1 MLVYTDSPK
10 CLFALAPFGLL
21 GALLALLRVG
31 WFPHSFALMV
41 LFHVVYRV
49 VAGMGIV
56 RLVMF
61 NRGRRELGP
70 WMVCLTLLL
79 VHFDDIMVGWHV
91 FRGVEGLIEILLG
104 LSILTIVF
112 DDSRAGNR
120 RLQAF
125 NALTA
130 AIAESRNSGS
140 MLQDALVHLKQA
152 IGARLGWIR
161 LREGEKLVLQQ
172 HVGIGKPGVLRRELP
187 FAGSFVE
194 KARPERD
201 PIIAKFDEL
210 DNELKHAAS
219 EFGLDQV
226 AILPL
231 RGNSSLLGAVVLGM
245 EGQREYSPKE
255 KTFLSTTASHLGL
268 ALENVLLFERVME
281 SHHRWISTFDSIDD
295 MILVHDAGQRV
306 IRANRAFVRKLGLG
320 VRDLPGLH
328 CRELLPNA
336 PETCPYCLRT
346 GQGLVDSADPC
357 FGGFS
362 TVSTST
368 YAEELGV
375 ETGTIHVIRDTTE
388 LHIAEERFRL
398 LFEKMKE
405 GVFIASPEGNLLECN
420 EAFVQMLGYGDKAEV
435 LSLDLN
441 SLLYTDPAH
450 RAAYQ
455 AALERDGFLR
465 NYEFAYMRRDGRQ
478 ITLLENSFATRGA
491 KGEILRCQGFLF
503 DITEQVRA
511 GEEIRSRNRE
521 LHALNAIAIAAA
533 QTFDLEEVAT
543 VALRHAIELSGAV
556 SGSVLILEPGN
567 RTLRVHA
574 SQGPQDSSGAGKSY
588 ELSPQFWAG
597 FAGDK
602 TGLITA
608 GTLERLP
615 AEVRAALDPQM
626 RHALCVA
633 MWKRESEPLGL
644 LLVSRREDREFA
656 EREHELMITIARQLA
671 ISVERAR
678 LYHQSTRAYQD
689 LRNAQEQ
696 LLQSEKMSALGRMI
710 SGVAHELNN
719 PLTAMLGYAQLLE
732 SEELGERAKD
742 FLAKLYKQTQRT
754 QRIVQNL
761 LSFSR
766 QRKPQKSRVNLAQVV
781 EDTLALREFD
791 LTLHNIFV
799 QRSFLPVS
807 AVVGDAHQLE
817 QVFLNIINNAADA
830 IQDTSRGG
838 KLEVSIF
845 EDCGFACVQF
855 HDSGPG
861 IAELGRIFDP
871 FYTTKKLGKGTG
883 LGLSICYGILK
894 EHGGEIIASN
904 HERGGAVLQV
914 RLPLK
919 ADEDALAAPAS
930 PGESLSPASP
940 TTSDHS

>member
-1 MLVYTDSPK
+1 V
-10 CLFALAPFGLL
+10 
-21 GALLALLRVG
+21 VG
-31 WFPHSFALMV
+31 
-41 LFHVVYRV
+41 
-49 VAGMGIV
+49 
-56 RLVMF
+56 
-61 NRGRRELGP
+61 
-70 WMVCLTLLL
+70 
-79 VHFDDIMVGWHV
+79 
-91 FRGVEGLIEILLG
+91 ILLG
-104 LSILTIVF
+104 LSIVTVVF

-130 AIAESRNSGS
+130 AIAESRSSGA
-140 MLQDALVHLKQA
+140 MLLEVLGHLMQA
-152 IGARLGWIR
+152 MRAKVGWIR
-161 LREGEKLVLQQ
+161 LREGERLVLHQ
-172 HVGIGKPGVLRRELP
+172 HAGLGQKLGVLRREVP

-194 KARPERD
+194 MMRPDRD
-201 PIIAKFDEL
+201 PIIANFDSL
-210 DNELKHAAS
+210 DRELKHAAS
-219 EFGLDQV
+219 EFGLDHL

-231 RGNSSLLGAVVLGM
+231 RGNSSLLGTVALGM
-245 EGQREYSPKE
+245 KGQREYSSKE
-255 KTFLSTTASHLGL
+255 KTFLSTTTSHLGL

-281 SHHRWISTFDSIDD
+281 SHHRWINTFDSIDD
-295 MILVHDAGQRV
+295 MILVHDAEQKI
-306 IRANRAFVRKLGLG
+306 IRANRAIVSKLGLD

-328 CRELLPNA
+328 CRQLLPNA
-336 PETCPYCLRT
+336 PETCPYCLRA
-346 GQGLVDSADPC
+346 GQGIVDAPDPC

-362 TVSTST
+362 TVSTSSYT
-368 YAEELGV
+368 EESGT
-375 ETGTIHVIRDTTE
+375 EKGTIHVIRDTTE

-405 GVFIASPEGNLLECN
+405 AVFIASPQGKLLECN
-420 EAFVQMLGYGDKAEV
+420 EAFVHMLGYGDKAEV

-441 SLLYTDPAH
+441 RLLYSDPEH

-455 AALERDGFLR
+455 AALEREGFLR
-465 NYEFAYMRRDGRQ
+465 NYEFVYTRKDGHR
-478 ITLLENSFATRGA
+478 ITLLENSFATRGPS
-491 KGEILRCQGFLF
+491 GDILRCQGFLF

-511 GEEIRSRNRE
+511 GEEIRRSNRE

-533 QTFDLEEVAT
+533 RTFDLEEVAT
-543 VALRHAIELSGAV
+543 VALRHAIELSGAI
-556 SGSVLILEPGN
+556 SGSVLILEPGSS
-567 RTLRVHA
+567 TLRLHA
-574 SQGPQDSSGAGKSY
+574 CEGPQDNVAAGQSY
-588 ELSPQFWAG
+588 RLSPQFWAE

-602 TGLITA
+602 TELITA
-608 GTLERLP
+608 RTLEHLP
-615 AEVRAALDPQM
+615 LEVRAALDSQM

-633 MWKRESEPLGL
+633 MWTREREPLGL
-644 LLVSRREDREFA
+644 LLVSRREDREFTG
-656 EREHELMITIARQLA
+656 REHELMITIARQLA
-671 ISVERAR
+671 ISMERAR

-732 SEELGERAKD
+732 GEELGERAKD

-766 QRKPQKSRVNLAQVV
+766 QRKPQKGEVNVAQVV

-791 LTLHNIFV
+791 LKLHNIFV
-799 QRSFLPVS
+799 HRSFLPVS
-807 AVVGDAHQLE
+807 TVVADAHQLE

-830 IQDTSRGG
+830 IQETSRPG

-871 FYTTKKLGKGTG
+871 FYTTKRLGKGTG

-904 HERGGAVLQV
+904 HERGGAVFQV
-914 RLPLK
+914 RLPI
-919 ADEDALAAPAS
+919 APAEPLAAAES
-930 PGESLSPASP
+930 QNEDSVPGEYDASKP
-940 TTSDHS
+940 FN